1 MHKNITEQQKLQI
14 QQEIQKTNLMLKTR
28 HINNLRQQQQHSN
41 STLTIHQHQIQ
52 MQQQAQQQHHHHQQQ
67 QHHHQQQMLQV
78 QQYNSNLNSNLT
90 GVEKTCPICK
100 KVFKNN
106 TNNSNNNSNTPSSFN
121 KSFTRHMQIQHGL
134 NEKGER
140 LIECPVCEKCFFK
153 RQQLERHMHTHEV
166 WVDTKVGMNSLT
178 NINNSNNSNPISSSN
193 SSQASLE
200 NEAKPIKKNAKFL
213 SMPDFRDRHS
223 ILYCHEC
230 IECNLFFKS
239 IKVLAKHKREKHNLK
254 PVYKCANPNNDC
266 INNVFDNVND
276 FLEHSKIHL
285 QKNIICSRCKIK
297 FNNKNSLRNHM
308 KNTHYNHKFTPSGAS
323 NNNKHES
330 VQVSTNGLIMPAQA
344 LAVAVAATSTPTV
357 STINTA
363 STVKMNKIKNT
374 PKKNANKREFKMRE
388 WPNMNTSLT
397 NIGGKYI
404 ILTFYLCMKSCD
416 FLFLFYLL
424 NERLNLTNPSA
435 TRFLTSCIFDFV

>member
-28 HINNLRQQQQHSN
+28 HINNLRQQQQQQQQHSN
-41 STLTIHQHQIQ
+41 SNLTIHQHQIQ
-52 MQQQAQQQHHHHQQQ
+52 MQQQAQQQHQQQ
-67 QHHHQQQMLQV
+67 QQQQMLQV

-90 GVEKTCPICK
+90 GVEKACPICK
-100 KVFKNN
+100 KVFKNTPT
-106 TNNSNNNSNTPSSFN
+106 TNNSNSNNNTATSSFN

-166 WVDTKVGMNSLT
+166 WVDTKIGMNTLT
-178 NINNSNNSNPISSSN
+178 NINNNNNNSNPTSSSN

-239 IKVLAKHKREKHNLK
+239 IKVLAKHKKEKHNLK

-266 INNVFDNVND
+266 ISNVFDNVND

-323 NNNKHES
+323 NNKHES
-330 VQVSTNGLIMPAQA
+330 VQVSTNGLIMPAQT
-344 LAVAVAATSTPTV
+344 LAVTV
-357 STINTA
+357 SSVTPATPNVSTTTTA

-388 WPNMNTSLT
+388 WPNMNMSLT

-404 ILTFYLCMKSCD
+404 Y
-416 FLFLFYLL
+416 Y
-424 NERLNLTNPSA
+424 
-435 TRFLTSCIFDFV
+435 